1 MAAAGV
7 KQMATVHGNGPFTMM
22 AKSVVQSRVAALA
35 RGWLRP
41 AP

>member
-1 MAAAGV
+1 V
-7 KQMATVHGNGPFTMM
+7 RGNGPFTMM